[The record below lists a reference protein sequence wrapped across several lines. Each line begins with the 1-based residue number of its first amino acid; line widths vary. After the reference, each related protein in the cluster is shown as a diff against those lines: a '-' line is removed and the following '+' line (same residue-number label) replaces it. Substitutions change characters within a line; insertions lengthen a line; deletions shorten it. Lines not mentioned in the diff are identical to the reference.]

1 MRKLDEGLWVQERP
15 LGLLGIQV
23 GARMTVARLEDGG
36 LFVHSPV
43 ALDDHLRGD
52 LDALGPVRYVVA
64 PNKLHHIFVGPYRDA
79 YPNARFYAAPG
90 LREKRSELSFDA
102 ELGDEP
108 PLEWR
113 DEIDQQILHGIP
125 RANEVVFLHRASR
138 TLILTDSAFNVFEVE
153 SLLSQLFF
161 RLIGVHR
168 RFGPSKIFR
177 RLVRD
182 PAAARR
188 AIDAVLCWDFERVI
202 VSHGI
207 VLQRGGHRL
216 LRAAWAWLD
225 PEGSRT
231 PGSPPER
238 EIPQR

>member
-1 MRKLDEGLWVQERP
+1 MRELDEELWVEDRP
-15 LGLLGIQV
+15 LRLLGIEV
-23 GARMTVARLEDGG
+23 GARMTVVRLEDGG
-36 LFVHSPV
+36 LFLHSPV
-43 ALDDHLRGD
+43 ALDADLRSD
-52 LDALGPVRYVVA
+52 LDALGPVRCVVA
-64 PNKLHHIFVGPYRDA
+64 PNMLHHLFVAPYRDV
-79 YPNARFYAAPG
+79 YPSARFYAAPG
-90 LREKRSELSFDA
+90 LREKRGDLSFDVD
-102 ELGDEP
+102 LSDEP
-108 PLEWR
+108 PPEWR
-113 DEIDQQILHGIP
+113 GEIDQQILHGIP

-161 RLIGVHR
+161 RLVGVHR